1 MAASLIFFGV
11 DLATVDWYLVLYV
24 LFSITI
30 VAMGTTKLYTMGI
43 PTAIIYA
50 IGVTMVLIFYGYRW
64 FDTKTDK
71 TPTWPPT
78 LNTCPDYL
86 TYVKALPGSNA
97 GSGCVDML
105 GVSVN
110 GTLSKVLNSELAGTT
125 PLASTKIFAATSEL
139 ATDTTRI
146 LQLCNLCKT
155 AGLTWEGIYDGD
167 SCVGAGSN
175 SAASA
180 AKKASCNV

>member
-1 MAASLIFFGV
+1 MGV
-11 DLATVDWYLVLYV
+11 
-24 LFSITI
+24 
-30 VAMGTTKLYTMGI
+30 

-64 FDTKTDK
+64 FGKKTDQ

-86 TYVKALPGSNA
+86 TYVKTLPGSGS

-105 GVSVN
+105 GVSKN
-110 GTLSKVLNSELAGTT
+110 GILVKVLNSELTGTSALT
-125 PLASTKIFAATSEL
+125 ANKIFSATSKL
-139 ATDTTRI
+139 ATDTTTI
-146 LQLCNLCKT
+146 LQLCNMCKQK
-155 AGLTWEGIYDGD
+155 GLTWEGIYDGD
-167 SCVGAGSN
+167 SCIGAGSN

-180 AKKASCNV
+180 ANKASCK